1 MECTVWTYTNAKRSL
16 LANERSFVSFLS
28 IIFFKVDQIHERKEF
43 LNKMTALGKGK
54 DYKTLIQTEISQR
67 IREMEE
73 IDRQRTQEANA
84 AILEK
89 LKREAPDK
97 D

>member
-1 MECTVWTYTNAKRSL
+1 
-16 LANERSFVSFLS
+16 
-28 IIFFKVDQIHERKEF
+28 
-43 LNKMTALGKGK
+43 MTALGKGK